1 MTAPTPDWMLPG
13 QRVRAATRQTLA
25 QHRRGANGRFAKL
38 PSQYQITHAGLRAE
52 LGMAPAARS
61 ISAPPPV
68 IEPLPPL
75 PPVLPTPPLD
85 ALPRRRIRPLSAA
98 VAGLAVVVAVLIAI
112 PVTWPALVVV
122 AVVNLRAAVGP

>member
-1 MTAPTPDWMLPG
+1 
-13 QRVRAATRQTLA
+13 
-25 QHRRGANGRFAKL
+25 
-38 PSQYQITHAGLRAE
+38 
-52 LGMAPAARS
+52 MAPAARS

-112 PVTWPALVVV
+112 PVTWPALVAV